1 MRLQTKA
8 QRTQYQA
15 AQIANETAK
24 GASLETYKDL
34 KIVTRDEHDTREYYR
49 LLVFR
54 ADAGHPVINEYHR
67 TAESRARKIEGMKA
81 NTDRRETYKT
91 EQKAKG
97 RQLTGA
103 AQAAA
108 AIREELKTKFK
119 GVKFSVTSDNFSM
132 GNSVHI
138 SWTDGPTED
147 EVSAITS
154 KYQYGHFNG
163 MEDIYEYSN
172 SREDIPQAKYVSEHR
187 KQSEETRAAIDA
199 AALELW
205 PGEDWEQKRHRE
217 QESRAIF
224 NRTALPIGAK
234 VTGIER
240 GEQATRYVDRLI
252 IEAPEGQAE
261 AAPVEV
267 PAGKIQIIDYSEKAI
282 AIISAENLAHILG
295 RDGLGLKFNKYL
307 TCGPAWIAPKS
318 KLEEITKALQALSK
332 PAAVQAP
339 DPEEIPEEPT
349 PEEAAQ
355 IEEEENGHEI
365 VTAGKTFATYEEAE
379 REALLKV
386 RAEAMERA
394 GRQPSTWT
402 SFAAPQKQIE
412 KEAGQKYGE
421 NTYKDEPAPLQETTV
436 RTFHNLQDIEEAAN
450 SGEVIS
456 LYNLHELVNK
466 KTARVKEIAAKVEPS
481 QAAAAMRAAAEK
493 LNTMADEQ
501 SKKMQTIRAE
511 IAEEVQKIKEIGT
524 SEDGFFRVSGPTP
537 ASIEARRIESD
548 SRKAGKTNT
557 ALPAPQMF
565 INF

>member
-1 MRLQTKA
+1 MRLKTKE

-49 LLVFR
+49 LIIFR
-54 ADAGHPVINEYHR
+54 ADAGHPVINEWHR

-81 NTDRRETYKT
+81 NTDRRETYKA

-119 GVKFSVTSDNFSM
+119 GVKFSVTSSNFAN
-132 GNSVHI
+132 GNSVDI
-138 SWTDGPTED
+138 QWTDGPTED

-172 SREDIPQAKYVSEHR
+172 SREDIPQAKFVSENR

-224 NRTALPIGAK
+224 NRTSLPIGAK

-252 IEAPEGQAE
+252 IEAPETSTAAE
-261 AAPVEV
+261 PYPYASHADNV
-267 PAGKIQIIDYSEKAI
+267 PAGQIQIIDYSEKAI
-282 AIISAENLAHILG
+282 AVIGETRPIKDKLKELG
-295 RDGLGLKFNKYL
+295 GRFNFRL
-307 TCGPAWIAPKS
+307 TCGPGWIFKKS
-318 KLEEITKALQALSK
+318 DLQKITAALSK

-339 DPEEIPEEPT
+339 EPEEIPEEPT

-355 IEEEENGHEI
+355 IEE
-365 VTAGKTFATYEEAE
+365 VTTPT
-379 REALLKV
+379 
-386 RAEAMERA
+386 
-394 GRQPSTWT
+394 
-402 SFAAPQKQIE
+402 
-412 KEAGQKYGE
+412 
-421 NTYKDEPAPLQETTV
+421 PLQETTV
-436 RTFHNLQDIEEAAN
+436 RTFDNLQDIEEAAN

-466 KTARVKEIAAKVEPS
+466 KTARVKEAAAKVEPS

-493 LNTMADEQ
+493 LNTMADDH
-501 SKKMQTIRAE
+501 SAKMQTIRAE
-511 IAEEVQKIKEIGT
+511 IAEEVQKIKEIGAKQPRQIEGT
-524 SEDGFFRVSGPTP
+524 NINEDEAKDKKFIHSLPDVPEGYTRSDHPETPSGYLTREEVKRYNTP

-565 INF
+565 ISF

>member
-1 MRLQTKA
+1 MPRLLKKSDRLEA
-8 QRTQYQA
+8 QAGQIKYLTDKGYQLEEYKSLKILTA
-15 AQIANETAK
+15 TVDARQGIAFSLKVYTGTAANE
-24 GASLETYKDL
+24 SLFK
-34 KIVTRDEHDTREYYR
+34 YYR
-49 LLVFR
+49 TDEQR
-54 ADAGHPVINEYHR
+54 AEVIKN
-67 TAESRARKIEGMKA
+67 IKA
-81 NTDRRETYKT
+81 NTDRRETYKA

-97 RQLTGA
+97 KQLTGA

-119 GVKFSVTSDNFSM
+119 GVKFSVTSDTFSM

-240 GEQATRYVDRLI
+240 GDEANRYVDRLI
-252 IEAPEGQAE
+252 IEAPETSTAAE
-261 AAPVEV
+261 PYPYASHADNV
-267 PAGKIQIIDYSEKAI
+267 PAGQIQIIDYSEKAI

-332 PAAVQAP
+332 PAAVQTP
-339 DPEEIPEEPT
+339 DPETIPEEPT
-349 PEEAAQ
+349 PEEERQIKSTAAEMMEATAAKLQ
-355 IEEEENGHEI
+355 AMATNHREEL
-365 VTAGKTFATYEEAE
+365 GKKI
-379 REALLKV
+379 EALD
-386 RAEAMERA
+386 
-394 GRQPSTWT
+394 
-402 SFAAPQKQIE
+402 
-412 KEAGQKYGE
+412 KEIKLTLDLF
-421 NTYKDEPAPLQETTV
+421 NEPA
-436 RTFHNLQDIEEAAN
+436 TFN
-450 SGEVIS
+450 
-456 LYNLHELVNK
+456 Y
-466 KTARVKEIAAKVEPS
+466 
-481 QAAAAMRAAAEK
+481 
-493 LNTMADEQ
+493 
-501 SKKMQTIRAE
+501 
-511 IAEEVQKIKEIGT
+511 
-524 SEDGFFRVSGPTP
+524 
-537 ASIEARRIESD
+537 
-548 SRKAGKTNT
+548 AG
-557 ALPAPQMF
+557 
-565 INF
+565 

>member
-1 MRLQTKA
+1 MRLKTKE

-49 LLVFR
+49 LIIFR
-54 ADAGHPVINEYHR
+54 ADAGHPVINEWHR

-81 NTDRRETYKT
+81 NTDRRETYKA

-97 RQLTGA
+97 KQLTGA

-119 GVKFSVTSDNFSM
+119 GVKFSVTSENFSM
-132 GNSVHI
+132 GNSVNI
-138 SWTDGPTED
+138 TWTDGPTED
-147 EVSAITS
+147 EVQEITG

-172 SREDIPQAKYVSEHR
+172 RREDIPQAKYVSEHR

-224 NRTALPIGAK
+224 NRTSLPIGAK

-240 GEQATRYVDRLI
+240 GDEANRYTERLI

-267 PAGKIQIIDYSEKAI
+267 PAGQIQIIDYSEKAI
-282 AIISAENLAHILG
+282 AVIGETRPIKDKLKELG
-295 RDGLGLKFNKYL
+295 GRFNFRL
-307 TCGPAWIAPKS
+307 TCGPGWIFKKS
-318 KLEEITKALQALSK
+318 DLQKITAALSK

-339 DPEEIPEEPT
+339 EPEEIPEEPT

-355 IEEEENGHEI
+355 IEE
-365 VTAGKTFATYEEAE
+365 VTTPT
-379 REALLKV
+379 
-386 RAEAMERA
+386 
-394 GRQPSTWT
+394 
-402 SFAAPQKQIE
+402 
-412 KEAGQKYGE
+412 
-421 NTYKDEPAPLQETTV
+421 PLQETTV
-436 RTFHNLQDIEEAAN
+436 RTFDNLQDIEEAAN

-466 KTARVKEIAAKVEPS
+466 KTARVKEAAAKVEPS

-493 LNTMADEQ
+493 LNTMADDH
-501 SKKMQTIRAE
+501 SAKMQTIRAE

-548 SRKAGKTNT
+548 NRKTGKSNT

>member
-1 MRLQTKA
+1 MRLQTKE

-81 NTDRRETYKT
+81 NTDRRETYKA

-119 GVKFSVTSDNFSM
+119 GVKFSVTSDTFSM

-224 NRTALPIGAK
+224 NRTALPIGAR
-234 VTGIER
+234 VLGIER
-240 GEQATRYVDRLI
+240 GEQANRYVDRLI
-252 IEAPEGQAE
+252 IEAPETSTAAE
-261 AAPVEV
+261 PYPYASHADNV
-267 PAGKIQIIDYSEKAI
+267 PAGQIQIIDYSEKAI
-282 AIISAENLAHILG
+282 AVIGETRPIKDKLKELG
-295 RDGLGLKFNKYL
+295 GRFNFRL
-307 TCGPAWIAPKS
+307 TCGPGWIFKKS
-318 KLEEITKALQALSK
+318 DLQKITAALSK

-339 DPEEIPEEPT
+339 EPEEIPEEPT

-355 IEEEENGHEI
+355 IEE
-365 VTAGKTFATYEEAE
+365 VTTPT
-379 REALLKV
+379 
-386 RAEAMERA
+386 
-394 GRQPSTWT
+394 
-402 SFAAPQKQIE
+402 
-412 KEAGQKYGE
+412 
-421 NTYKDEPAPLQETTV
+421 PLQETTV
-436 RTFHNLQDIEEAAN
+436 RTFDNLQDIEEAAN

-481 QAAAAMRAAAEK
+481 QAAAAMRATAEK
-493 LNTMADEQ
+493 LTTMADEQ
-501 SKKMQTIRAE
+501 SAKMQTIRAE

-565 INF
+565 LSF